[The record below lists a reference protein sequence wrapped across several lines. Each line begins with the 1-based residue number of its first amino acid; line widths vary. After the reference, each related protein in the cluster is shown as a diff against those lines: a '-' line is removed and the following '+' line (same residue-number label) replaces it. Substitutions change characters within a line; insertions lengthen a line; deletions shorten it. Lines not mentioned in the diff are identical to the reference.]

1 MGCEVREAPLV
12 RELLQQSPGDLWDH
26 QQVRPPGEEEMKAR
40 RSTEGFTL
48 IELLIVIAIL
58 GVLAA
63 VAVPQYSIYRQR
75 GFDSRARADLRN
87 AAAAEE
93 YLVAM
98 GQVYQSCA
106 SAAACEAALPAF
118 QRSRD
123 VQLAIKVAG
132 GSFTGT
138 ALHPEG
144 GTTWTYDSAAGGFV
158 NP

>member
-1 MGCEVREAPLV
+1 
-12 RELLQQSPGDLWDH
+12 
-26 QQVRPPGEEEMKAR
+26 MKAR
-40 RSTEGFTL
+40 RDNRGFTL
-48 IELLIVIAIL
+48 IELLVVIAIL

-63 VAVPQYSIYRQR
+63 IAIPQYSVYRQR
-75 GFDSRARADLRN
+75 GFDARARADLRN

-93 YLVAM
+93 YLVAI

-106 SAAACEAALPAF
+106 SAAACEVALPGF

-123 VQLAIKVAG
+123 VQLVIKAVS

-138 ALHPEG
+138 SLHPEG
-144 GTTWTYDSAAGGFV
+144 GTTWTYDSTAGGFV